1 MITGLYKYVAF
12 AAGGLVIVAALC
24 FGSYLRGAHTQK
36 KADAGALATTVA
48 NLNQRASSV
57 LQAALAKQAAHDA
70 AREKASQEALQA
82 LTEQVALQAKRAKDF
97 QTKLE
102 VLENVEANRQWLTEP
117 VPAAV
122 RSLLN
127 GSAQASGN
135 QGNNG
140 YPDPVRAYTSIAY
153 CAMPR
158 G

>member
-1 MITGLYKYVAF
+1 MITDLYKYVAF
-12 AAGGLVIVAALC
+12 AAGGLAVVAALC
-24 FGSYLRGAHTQK
+24 LGSYLKGAHTQK
-36 KADAGALATTVA
+36 AADAGALATTVSS
-48 NLNQRASSV
+48 LNQKAYTD
-57 LQAALAKQAAHDA
+57 LQAAVAKQAAHDA

-122 RSLLN
+122 RSLLS